1 MKQKYKF
8 QSVASSNLFD
18 ELSCHFI
25 NEHNLPPLAAEIYS
39 LLILSEAETL
49 TFEKIIA
56 LTGASKSSVST
67 QINFL
72 IDEGRVDFVFKNDKR
87 KRYFKTKRDYL
98 CKTLQLHQSK
108 IENEIDII
116 SKVIQHKA
124 DRDFDKELV
133 DIFKKHLVNE
143 LGNISKTIKNIK
155 QTRINLEHHE
165 K

>member
-1 MKQKYKF
+1 MKQNYKF
-8 QSVASSNLFD
+8 VASSNLFK
-18 ELSCHFI
+18 ELNCHFI
-25 NEHNLPPLAAEIYS
+25 NEQYLPPLAAEIYL

-49 TFEKIIA
+49 TFEKIIT
-56 LTGASKSSVST
+56 LTGASKSSVSS

-87 KRYFKTKRDYL
+87 KRYFKTKGDYL
-98 CKTLQLHQSK
+98 CKTLQAHQIK

-116 SKVIQHKA
+116 SKVILLKT
-124 DRDFDKELV
+124 DRDFDKALV
-133 DIFKKHLVNE
+133 DIFKKHLIYE

>member
-25 NEHNLPPLAAEIYS
+25 GDHNLPPLAAEIYS

-49 TFEKIIA
+49 TFEKIKA

-72 IDEGRVDFVFKNDKR
+72 LDEGRVDFVFKNDKR

-98 CKTLQLHQSK
+98 SKTLELHQEK
-108 IENEIDII
+108 IQNEIEIVT
-116 SKVIQHKA
+116 KVIQHKSI
-124 DRDFDKELV
+124 RDFDKELV
-133 DIFKKHLVNE
+133 DIFKAHLVNE
-143 LGNISKTIKNIK
+143 GENISKTLKSLK
-155 QTRINLEHHE
+155 QTRNNLEHHE